1 MNVLAALVTLAL
13 LIVVHEAGHF
23 LAARLQGIHVSG
35 FSVGFGPA
43 LLSTQRHGV
52 TYALR
57 LLPLGGFVS
66 FPDNND
72 ETNNIPSDDPDL
84 LRNRPVPQQI
94 LVIAAGVL
102 ANLLLAWLVILGQ
115 AIFTGLP
122 TSPDPGV
129 LVVAIQPGS
138 AADKAGLR
146 AGDRLLSIDGQL
158 LGSGQEAVR
167 TMVERIRTAP
177 GISLNLERQRDGEQ
191 SNVYAQP
198 SKQQG
203 QGWIGAQLQAN
214 VSVRTRPARNPLEV
228 LRYTNGQIGTLL
240 QRTMNGYLGLIT
252 NFRDTAGQVGGPV
265 KIVEMGAQLSQQG
278 LSGLILFTALI
289 SVNLAVLNAMPLPL
303 LDGGQLLILLI
314 ESLRGRPIP
323 EKLQLAF
330 LQSGFLLLV
339 GLSVILIV
347 RDTSQLRAVQQLIEH

>member
-23 LAARLQGIHVSG
+23 LAARMQGIHVSG

-43 LLSTQRHGV
+43 ILSTQRQGV

-66 FPDNND
+66 FPDDD
-72 ETNNIPSDDPDL
+72 ETSDIPFNDPDL
-84 LRNRPVPQQI
+84 LRNRPVPQRI
-94 LVIAAGVL
+94 FVIVAGVL

-115 AIFTGLP
+115 AVLAGLP
-122 TSPDPGV
+122 TNPDPGV
-129 LVVAIQPGS
+129 LVVAVQPGS

-146 AGDRLLSIDGQL
+146 TGDQLLSINGQL

-177 GISLNLERQRDGEQ
+177 GVSLNLETQRNGER
-191 SNVYAQP
+191 STLYAQP
-198 SKQQG
+198 SEQQG

-214 VSVRTRPARNPLEV
+214 ISVRTRPVHNPLEAIS
-228 LRYTNGQIGTLL
+228 YTNGQIGVLL
-240 QRTMNGYLGLIT
+240 QRTLNGYLGLIT
-252 NFRDTAGQVGGPV
+252 NFRNTVGQVGGPV

-278 LSGLILFTALI
+278 PSGLILFTALI

-303 LDGGQLLILLI
+303 LDGGQLLLLLI
-314 ESLRGRPIP
+314 ESLRGKPIP

-330 LQSGFLLLV
+330 LQSGFLLIV

-347 RDTSQLRAVQQLIEH
+347 RDTSQLRAVQQLIER